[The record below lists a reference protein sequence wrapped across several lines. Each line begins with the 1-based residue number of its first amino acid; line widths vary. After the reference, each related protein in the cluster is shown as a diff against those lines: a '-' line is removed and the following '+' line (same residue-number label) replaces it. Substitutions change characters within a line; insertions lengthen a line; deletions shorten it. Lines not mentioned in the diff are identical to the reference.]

1 MKTSIMVKL
10 GISMLIMLMTVGM
23 VSASGGSS
31 YSSAEG
37 INVPYGDIWIWS
49 GETGS
54 ADWYQFNANNG
65 DDVYVDLQKR
75 FADYGG
81 EMKVHDKSSG
91 DIAAWVSTSQVDHWA
106 YNVAGNPQPRI
117 EIIAG
122 SQFDYQF
129 IAGRY

>member
-10 GISMLIMLMTVGM
+10 GISMLVMLMTVGM

-31 YSSAEG
+31 YSSAEA
-37 INVPYGDIWIWS
+37 INVPYGTIDIWS
-49 GETGS
+49 GDFS
-54 ADWYQFNANNG
+54 ADDWYKFDANNG
-65 DDVYVDLQKR
+65 EDVYIDLQYW
-75 FADYGG
+75 FAQYGG
-81 EMKVHDKSSG
+81 EMKVHDEYQG
-91 DIAAWVSTSQVDHWA
+91 DIEAWVSSSQGDHWA